1 MVMVSGQ
8 LCEADAI
15 LAQPRERQHHERAW
29 SGSQLRANVHVDA
42 QRVRCASFES
52 ACVLRAR
59 IEMIEAQVAV
69 RAHAASILI
78 ESDCCAHCTH
88 SSCSARSLH

>member
-1 MVMVSGQ
+1 MNEHGAAVGYEGACRLMRS
-8 LCEADAI
+8 
-15 LAQPRERQHHERAW
+15 W
-29 SGSQLRANVHVDA
+29 SAALYL
-42 QRVRCASFES
+42 S

-88 SSCSARSLH
+88 SSCSALRVHRLASSPHLFMSLQPSRR